1 MNQRPSFFKRL
12 DQTGVP
18 LLIARLAVGCM
29 FLYLGFNKFQ
39 DPLLFLKILREYNI
53 LPEEPCYYLNTVA
66 IVLPCLEMVCGLAL
80 LFGVSIRGAA
90 CTIAGMLVFF
100 CPALI
105 SQALKIQEAKG
116 GIPFCDVSFDCGCG
130 TGVVFICSKLVENTL
145 LMIGAIIALISHSRL
160 YCLSALLTGERFLP
174 RWTPQTCPRCGHD
187 LTAPKRERDT
197 EPIDKPDMEEVA
209 LSARGPSST

>member
-1 MNQRPSFFKRL
+1 MNRRPSLLKRL

-18 LLIARLAVGCM
+18 LLIARLAVGGM
-29 FLYLGFNKFQ
+29 FLYLGFSKFQ

-53 LPEEPCYYLNTVA
+53 LPEEPCYFLNTVA
-66 IVLPCLEMVCGLAL
+66 IVVPCLEMVCGLAL
-80 LFGVSIRGAA
+80 LLGVSIRGAA

-105 SQALKIQEAKG
+105 GQALKIQEAKG

-145 LMIGAIIALISHSRL
+145 LMIGAIIALISRSRL
-160 YCLSALLTGERFLP
+160 YCLSALLMGERFLP
-174 RWTPQTCPRCGHD
+174 PWTPQTCPRCGHD
-187 LTAPKRERDT
+187 WTAPEREQGT
-197 EPIDKPDMEEVA
+197 EPIEQPDVKEVA